1 MNVPCTEVPPP
12 PSSPGPSHLPAPAPS
27 PRPPPWANSPL
38 CGREVDSGSSCPCAS
53 GSCPSAQCPQAP
65 PCAAGARI
73 SFSAAERDS
82 LRDGRTASIH
92 SPISGCCVVTTCAVV
107 SDTARMGVH
116 VCGSRVTRTDGNSV
130 YKFFEKL
137 PTVLRSFYQDVI

>member
-1 MNVPCTEVPPP
+1 M
-12 PSSPGPSHLPAPAPS
+12 SPALRCHH
-27 PRPPPWANSPL
+27 PRPPQDPL
-38 CGREVDSGSSCPCAS
+38 IFPPRP
-53 GSCPSAQCPQAP
+53 PAP
-65 PCAAGARI
+65 GPRPGPTVHFAAEKWTQEAAALVRLAHVPRLSVLKLRPVQQVPE